1 MKFKSLLCIL
11 PLSLGVGCATHY
23 HEHDYH
29 ATSSRPI
36 VRVYPDTGEAATA
49 AGTPTAGMD
58 DMDVA
63 VRLRNRIQD
72 DHELR
77 KACRYVDIEIKHG
90 AAILRG
96 TCRTEHE
103 RAVVDE
109 NVRGF
114 PGVMSVDNRISVGAP

>member
-1 MKFKSLLCIL
+1 MKFKSMLYIL
-11 PLSLGVGCATHY
+11 PLALSVGCATHY
-23 HEHDYH
+23 HEYH

-36 VRVYPDTGEAATA
+36 VRVYPDTGTA
-49 AGTPTAGMD
+49 AAPGTPTAGMD

-77 KACRYVDIEIKHG
+77 KAARYVDIEIKHG
-90 AAILRG
+90 SAILRG

-109 NVRGF
+109 NVRNF
-114 PGVMSVDNRISVGAP
+114 PGVMSLDDRITVGAP